1 MCIPPSTVTS
11 LPMLTTNETCVSQ
24 ILILGILLTPEV
36 CKGVN
41 DDAEDEV
48 ENDDVDQDKE

>member
-1 MCIPPSTVTS
+1 MFIPPSTVTS

-41 DDAEDEV
+41 DDTEDEV
-48 ENDDVDQDKE
+48 ENDDVDQNKE

>member
-1 MCIPPSTVTS
+1 
-11 LPMLTTNETCVSQ
+11 MLTANETCVSQ

-41 DDAEDEV
+41 DDTEDEV
-48 ENDDVDQDKE
+48 ENDDVDQHKE